1 MKWHRRRCPT
11 GNIKVAVVEDEEAR
25 GSLTPMADL
34 LKARLLV
41 IALRALPADIGCAL
55 VHEHEHSSD
64 IPSQEE
70 EEAEPSCPARHPQ
83 RAAPWLFC
91 SLGPVAW
98 I

>member
-1 MKWHRRRCPT
+1 
-11 GNIKVAVVEDEEAR
+11 
-25 GSLTPMADL
+25 MADL

-70 EEAEPSCPARHPQ
+70 EEEEPSCPARHPQ